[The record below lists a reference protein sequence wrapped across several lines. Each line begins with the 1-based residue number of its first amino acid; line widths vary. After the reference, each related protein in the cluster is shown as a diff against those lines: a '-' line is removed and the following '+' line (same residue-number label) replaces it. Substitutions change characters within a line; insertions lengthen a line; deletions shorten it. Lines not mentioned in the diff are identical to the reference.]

1 MVSKR
6 TKLFHEELTYRIIGC
21 AFEVHKEL
29 GPGFLESAYEAAIKI
44 ELKSSGIKVVS
55 QQSFPLLYKGA
66 RIKDFICDL
75 VVEEKVVVEL
85 KAISRITDI
94 DRAQLLNYLK
104 VSGIKVGLIIN
115 FGQTSLKHER
125 LVL

>member
-1 MVSKR
+1 MS
-6 TKLFHEELTYRIIGC
+6 LIHEALTYKIIGC

-29 GPGFLESAYEAAIKI
+29 GPGFLESAYEAAMQV
-44 ELKSSGIKVVS
+44 ELKTAGLSTVS
-55 QQSFPLLYKGA
+55 QQMFPLLYKGSK
-66 RIKDFICDL
+66 IKDFFCDL
-75 VVEEKVVVEL
+75 VIDDKVIVEL

-94 DRAQLLNYLK
+94 ERAQLLNYLK
-104 VSGIKVGLIIN
+104 VTGIKVGLIIN

>member
-1 MVSKR
+1 MVSKS
-6 TKLFHEELTYRIIGC
+6 TKLFHEELTYKIIGC

-44 ELKSSGIKVVS
+44 ELKNSGVKVIS
-55 QQSFPLLYKGA
+55 QQSFPLFYKGA

-75 VVEEKVVVEL
+75 VVDEKVVVEL

-104 VSGIKVGLIIN
+104 VTGIKVGLIIN